1 MGNAYLNHDKVE
13 VLIADGKLLPTS
25 TGKDSLEVNTTLEHF
40 PLRIANAFIPDE
52 LVTLAGDMDGDLNIT
67 GSTEQP
73 LINGEL
79 ILDSVS
85 VLSRQY
91 GANFLFDNRP
101 VQLKN
106 NRLIFDKF
114 AIYTTGKNPFTID
127 GYVDFRDMSRPM
139 ANLNLLAEN
148 YTLLNAK
155 RTRERPVG
163 RVEYAWKLESAGQ
176 YGCLV
181 CTDRFTADRA
191 GSFGKS
197 GDIYFIQ

>member
-1 MGNAYLNHDKVE
+1 
-13 VLIADGKLLPTS
+13 
-25 TGKDSLEVNTTLEHF
+25 
-40 PLRIANAFIPDE
+40 
-52 LVTLAGDMDGDLNIT
+52 MDGELSIT

-127 GYVDFRDMSRPM
+127 GYVDFRDMSRPDGKS
-139 ANLNLLAEN
+139 E
-148 YTLLNAK
+148 
-155 RTRERPVG
+155 PVG
-163 RVEYAWKLESAGQ
+163 GELYLIECEAHP
-176 YGCLV
+176 
-181 CTDRFTADRA
+181 
-191 GSFGKS
+191 
-197 GDIYFIQ
+197 

>member
-1 MGNAYLNHDKVE
+1 M
-13 VLIADGKLLPTS
+13 LIADGKLLPTS

-40 PLRIANAFIPDE
+40 RFVLPTPLFPTE

-139 ANLNLLAEN
+139 ASLNLLAGKLYLVECEA
-148 YTLLNAK
+148 YSRKPCLRRIFADLRATIKGPLDGLNMRGK
-155 RTRERPVG
+155 PEF
-163 RVEYAWKLESAGQ
+163 AGQ

-181 CTDRFTADRA
+181 CTDRFHH
-191 GSFGKS
+191 
-197 GDIYFIQ
+197 

>member
-1 MGNAYLNHDKVE
+1 MGATWLPGEQGKQYLNAYLNHDKVE

-85 VLSRQY
+85 VLSRQD

-101 VQLKN
+101 GAVEEQSSDI
-106 NRLIFDKF
+106 LISS
-114 AIYTTGKNPFTID
+114 PFT
-127 GYVDFRDMSRPM
+127 P
-139 ANLNLLAEN
+139 
-148 YTLLNAK
+148 
-155 RTRERPVG
+155 RERIRLRSTVMSISVICPDRW
-163 RVEYAWKLESAGQ
+163 RV
-176 YGCLV
+176 
-181 CTDRFTADRA
+181 
-191 GSFGKS
+191 
-197 GDIYFIQ
+197 